1 MSKTTDT
8 SLEAAQAVLNYLRI
22 TFPKCVLTSPKAFDR
37 FMLEAMVFMENG
49 PAEVG
54 SIRAMMDF
62 VSKAGLD
69 PHDDDYEDCYE
80 EYVSP

>member
-1 MSKTTDT
+1 
-8 SLEAAQAVLNYLRI
+8 
-22 TFPKCVLTSPKAFDR
+22 
-37 FMLEAMVFMENG
+37 MLEAMVFMENG

-54 SIRAMMDF
+54 SIRAMVDF

-69 PHDDDYEDCYE
+69 PHDDGYEDCYE